1 MISELTEND
10 PETLRKDKHM
20 FNIIYL
26 MNNEN
31 INLMNIEYVF
41 LTKINTN
48 EYLKL

>member
-26 MNNEN
+26 MNNEKVN
-31 INLMNIEYVF
+31 MCISKN
-41 LTKINTN
+41 KIILYAFTF
-48 EYLKL
+48 KV